1 MTFCAFFTHFFV
13 QLCCVDKTFKQILDT
28 NTLLINMRNIY
39 VTSVV
44 VDSANNYL
52 SIYLY
57 IRAVVDKPLVTVY
70 VLKTIKTRLE
80 IVYLRWGNK

>member
-1 MTFCAFFTHFFV
+1 
-13 QLCCVDKTFKQILDT
+13 
-28 NTLLINMRNIY
+28 MRNIY